1 MYPIHDRLGARVAY
15 TLAAVLLVLGA
26 VQAAILGASTATSYE
41 AIERQIS
48 AEDLA
53 RLEAAFAAELQA
65 LADLAREF
73 GAWDDTR
80 AFVEGRSPEYPESTF
95 SPVWLSQIAL
105 DSILICDLDARVA
118 WAWHAR
124 PGSTLKEGAV
134 LASLPTGVEP
144 VPISAYDL
152 SRGEP
157 VAVAAWPITSN
168 DFLAPPV
175 GWFVLTRS
183 FGEDML
189 GRIESRTGLRSEGV
203 FARDPLPEGE
213 RLGEDGATA
222 SYRDELG
229 RRYLSAAVSN
239 RRGEAIGYSS
249 WSRPRRLDP
258 VLGRTIMG
266 ITIMTL
272 VSSLASALI
281 LILVLRGLVVRPL
294 ELISAHLERSQREG
308 RVGRRLGLGGAAGR
322 LDELGAAAD
331 HIDAMLE
338 ASERRRDELEL
349 ANAELKRLAAT
360 DPLTGL
366 ANRRSFNEHV
376 GKELRRLARL
386 HRQRSQ
392 AFSSAVLLCDID
404 YFKAFNDLY
413 GHQAGDACL
422 KAIALAIAGEV
433 HRPGDLACRYGGE
446 EFLILLPGTNLEG
459 ALVVAERVRLAVKQ
473 LGIPH
478 GGSAAAEA
486 VTMSIGVAV
495 SRFADDGPGMER
507 TISAADKALYEAK
520 QNGRDRVAAAPE
532 GSSVLEPED

>member
-1 MYPIHDRLGARVAY
+1 MHSIHDRLGSRVAY

-26 VQAAILGASTATSYE
+26 VQAAVLGVSTASSYE

-48 AEDLA
+48 AEDLG
-53 RLEAAFAAELQA
+53 RLKAAFDAELQA
-65 LADLAREF
+65 LSDIAREF

-80 AFVEGRSPEYPESTF
+80 AYMEGSFPDYPESAF
-95 SPVWLSQIAL
+95 PPVWLAQTGL
-105 DSILICDLDARVA
+105 DTVLLCDLDGRVV

-124 PGSTLKEGAV
+124 PGSLLQPGAV
-134 LASLPTGVEP
+134 LETLPKGEPTG
-144 VPISAYDL
+144 PITTFDS
-152 SRGEP
+152 SRNEL
-157 VAVAAWPITSN
+157 VAAAAWPITSN
-168 DFLAPPV
+168 DFLAAPV
-175 GWFVLTRS
+175 GWIVLTRA
-183 FGEDML
+183 FGEAML
-189 GRIESRTGLRSEGV
+189 GRIESRAGLKAEGA
-203 FARDPLPEGE
+203 FALEALP
-213 RLGEDGATA
+213 DGAPLVGPGAAA

-229 RRYLSAAVSN
+229 RRILSAAITD
-239 RRGEAIGYSS
+239 RRGEGLGYSS

-258 VLGRTIMG
+258 VLGRTIAG
-266 ITIMTL
+266 ITIMAL
-272 VSSLASALI
+272 VSSLVSALI
-281 LILVLRGLVVRPL
+281 LIWVLRGLVVRPL
-294 ELISAHLERSQREG
+294 ELISAHLGRAEREG
-308 RVGRRLGLGGAAGR
+308 RVGGRLGLGGAVGR

-338 ASERRRDELEL
+338 ALERRRDELEQ

-392 AFSSAVLLCDID
+392 VFSSAVLLCDID

-433 HRPGDLACRYGGE
+433 HRPGDIACRYGGE

-478 GGSAAAEA
+478 GGSTVSEA
-486 VTMSIGVAV
+486 VSMSIGVAV
-495 SRFADDGPGMER
+495 SRFAEDGPSMER
-507 TISAADKALYEAK
+507 TISAADQALYKAK

-532 GSSVLEPED
+532 ESAERIPDA

>member
-1 MYPIHDRLGARVAY
+1 MHSIHDRLGARVAY

-26 VQAAILGASTATSYE
+26 VQAAILGVSTAASYE
-41 AIERQIS
+41 AIEAQIS

-65 LADLAREF
+65 LADIAREF

-80 AFVEGRSPEYPESTF
+80 DFVEGRAPDYPDSTF
-95 SPVWLSQIAL
+95 SPAWLGQIAL
-105 DSILICDLDARVA
+105 DSILICDLDARVV

-124 PGSTLKEGAV
+124 PGSALTEGVA
-134 LASLPTGVEP
+134 LGSLPTGVEP
-144 VPISAYDL
+144 VPVSAYDL

-175 GWFVLTRS
+175 GWFVMTRT
-183 FGEDML
+183 FGQAML

-203 FARDPLPEGE
+203 FAQAPIPDGE
-213 RLGEDGATA
+213 RLGEGGVAA

-229 RRYLSAAVSN
+229 RRILSLAILN
-239 RRGEAIGYSS
+239 RRGEELGYSS

-258 VLGRTIMG
+258 VLGRTIAG

-272 VSSLASALI
+272 VSSLISALI
-281 LILVLRGLVVRPL
+281 LIWVLRGLVVRPL
-294 ELISAHLERSQREG
+294 ELISAHLERSEREG
-308 RVGRRLGLGGAAGR
+308 RVGGRLGLGGAAGR

-338 ASERRRDELEL
+338 ALERRRDELEL

-376 GKELRRLARL
+376 GKEMRRLARL

-392 AFSSAVLLCDID
+392 SFTSAVLLCDID

-413 GHQAGDACL
+413 GHLAGDACL

-433 HRPGDLACRYGGE
+433 HRPGDIACRYGGE

-478 GGSAAAEA
+478 GGSTASEA

-495 SRFADDGPGMER
+495 SRFEADGPSMER
-507 TISAADKALYEAK
+507 AISAADQALYKAK
-520 QNGRDRVAAAPE
+520 QNGRDRVAVAPE
-532 GSSVLEPED
+532 ESSELGPED

>member
-1 MYPIHDRLGARVAY
+1 MHSIHDRLGARVAY

-26 VQAAILGASTATSYE
+26 VQAAVLGVSTASSYE

-48 AEDLA
+48 AEDLG
-53 RLEAAFAAELQA
+53 RLNAALEAELQT
-65 LADLAREF
+65 LTDIAREF

-80 AFVEGRSPEYPESTF
+80 AFLEGRFPDYPESAF
-95 SPVWLSQIAL
+95 SPVWLGQIAL
-105 DSILICDLDARVA
+105 DSILICDLDARVI

-124 PGSTLKEGAV
+124 PGSALTEGAV
-134 LASLPTGVEP
+134 LGALPRGVEP
-144 VPISAYDL
+144 VPVSAYDL
-152 SRGEP
+152 SRDEL

-168 DFLAPPV
+168 DFLAAPV
-175 GWFVLTRS
+175 GWIVLTRA
-183 FGEDML
+183 FGEAML
-189 GRIESRTGLRSEGV
+189 GRIESRTGLKAEGV
-203 FARDPLPEGE
+203 IAQPPLLDGE
-213 RLGEDGATA
+213 RLGEGGAAA

-229 RRYLSAAVSN
+229 RRYLSLAITD
-239 RRGEAIGYSS
+239 RRGDEIGYTS

-258 VLGRTIMG
+258 VLGRTIAG

-272 VSSLASALI
+272 LSSLAAALL
-281 LILVLRGLVVRPL
+281 LIWVLRGLVVRPL
-294 ELISAHLERSQREG
+294 ELIGAHLERSEREG
-308 RVGRRLGLGGAAGR
+308 RVGGRLGLGGAAGR
-322 LDELGAAAD
+322 MDELGAAAD

-338 ASERRRDELEL
+338 ALERRRDELEL

-392 AFSSAVLLCDID
+392 RFSSAVLLCDID

-413 GHQAGDACL
+413 GHLAGDACL
-422 KAIALAIAGEV
+422 KAIALAIAGEM

-446 EFLILLPGTNLEG
+446 EFLILLPGTDLEG

-478 GGSAAAEA
+478 GGSAASES
-486 VTMSIGVAV
+486 VSMSIGVAV
-495 SRFADDGPGMER
+495 SRFADDGPPMER

-532 GSSVLEPED
+532 ESPELESED

>member
-1 MYPIHDRLGARVAY
+1 MHSIHDRLGARVAY

-26 VQAAILGASTATSYE
+26 VQAAILGVSTATSYE
-41 AIERQIS
+41 RIEEQIS

-53 RLEAAFAAELQA
+53 RLRAAFAAELQS

-95 SPVWLSQIAL
+95 SPAWLGQIAL
-105 DSILICDLDARVA
+105 DSILICDLDARIL

-124 PGSTLKEGAV
+124 PGSELVEGAV
-134 LASLPTGVEP
+134 LGALPRGVEP
-144 VPISAYDL
+144 LPVSVYDL
-152 SRGEP
+152 SRGEL

-168 DFLAPPV
+168 DFLAAPV
-175 GWFVLTRS
+175 GWFVITRT
-183 FGEDML
+183 FGEAML
-189 GRIESRTGLRSEGV
+189 GRIESRTGLKAEGV
-203 FARDPLPEGE
+203 VVQARLPDGA
-213 RLGEDGATA
+213 RLGGGGLSA

-229 RRYLSAAVSN
+229 RRHLSLAMTN
-239 RRGEAIGYSS
+239 RRGEDIGHTS

-258 VLGRTIMG
+258 VLGRTIAG
-266 ITIMTL
+266 ITIMSL
-272 VSSLASALI
+272 VSSIVTALI
-281 LILVLRGLVVRPL
+281 LILVLRGIVVRPL
-294 ELISAHLERSQREG
+294 ELISAHLERSEREG
-308 RVGRRLGLGGAAGR
+308 RVGGPLGLGVAAGR

-338 ASERRRDELEL
+338 ALERRRDELEL

-376 GKELRRLARL
+376 GKEMRRLARI
-386 HRQRSQ
+386 HRQRSHI
-392 AFSSAVLLCDID
+392 FLSAVLMCDID

-413 GHQAGDACL
+413 GHLAGDACL

-433 HRPGDLACRYGGE
+433 YRPGDIACRYGGE
-446 EFLILLPGTNLEG
+446 EFLILLPGTNLDG
-459 ALVVAERVRLAVKQ
+459 ALIVAERVRLAVKQ

-478 GGSAAAEA
+478 GGSTASAV
-486 VTMSIGVAV
+486 VTMSIGVAL
-495 SRFADDGPGMER
+495 SRYADDDPSMDR
-507 TISAADKALYEAK
+507 IISVADQALYEAK
-520 QNGRDRVAAAPE
+520 QNGRDRVAVAPE
-532 GSSVLEPED
+532 ESAEQGPKA